1 MDVLDHETLRS
12 LRELQEDG
20 DDDLLGELIDL
31 FLADAPARID
41 AIRAAVA
48 RQDWAALTAP
58 AHSLKGSCG
67 SLGAFPLAEL
77 CGRLEHCGRQDADR
91 SHAAADC
98 AELDRQYRLV
108 REALLRERGARD
120 SSCS

>member
-31 FLADAPARID
+31 FLADAPTRIE
-41 AIRAAVA
+41 AIRDAVT
-48 RQDWAALTAP
+48 RQDWVALTAT

-67 SLGAFPLAEL
+67 SLGALPLAEL
-77 CGRLEHCGRQDADR
+77 CGRLERCGRQDADR
-91 SHAAADC
+91 SNAAADC
-98 AELDRQYRLV
+98 AELERQYRLV
-108 REALLRERGARD
+108 REALLRERVAPS